1 MMGITT
7 CLFIPKEKL
16 YLIPFYDFYAL
27 RAETRAEA
35 AIMKVARVQYKE
47 KMKLLNFRIKWLN

>member
-1 MMGITT
+1 MNLTT

-27 RAETRAEA
+27 RVESRAEA
-35 AIMKVARVQYKE
+35 ALMKVARVQYKE
-47 KMKLLNFRIKWLN
+47 KMKLLNFKIK